1 MPNALATRRSA
12 TPEVESPQVVTA
24 EEIAEFLNSP
34 HTLLEKRFQN
44 SPPPDEY
51 RDYKGKWEMYGVQMT
66 DGEVE
71 HEYQILLEELD
82 GAPLPMGQE
91 EIRFL
96 LMHSALVV

>member
-1 MPNALATRRSA
+1 M
-12 TPEVESPQVVTA
+12 
-24 EEIAEFLNSP
+24 I
-34 HTLLEKRFQN
+34 
-44 SPPPDEY
+44 
-51 RDYKGKWEMYGVQMT
+51 

-82 GAPLPMGQE
+82 GGPLPMGQE